1 MKKKINDIKDFF
13 SLKKK
18 RNQNEINNTNIC
30 YLFEHFSE
38 IFTLFKIFNIDS
50 FQTHLNRL
58 FIYTVQIVGDTADFA
73 DLKNVYFF
81 HDTSIHYILRYLFG
95 IIIPLYVE

>member
-1 MKKKINDIKDFF
+1 MKKKINEFKDFF
-13 SLKKK
+13 FLKKK
-18 RNQNEINNTNIC
+18 RNQNEINNANIC

-38 IFTLFKIFNIDS
+38 IFTLFNIFNIDS
-50 FQTHLNRL
+50 FQTHLKRL

-81 HDTSIHYILRYLFG
+81 S
-95 IIIPLYVE
+95 